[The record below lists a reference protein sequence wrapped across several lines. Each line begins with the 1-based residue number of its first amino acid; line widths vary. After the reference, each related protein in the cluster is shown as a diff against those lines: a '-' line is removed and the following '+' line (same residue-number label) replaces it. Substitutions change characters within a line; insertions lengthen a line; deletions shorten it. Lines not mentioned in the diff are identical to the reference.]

1 MKVASGKVVAG
12 QVVVEGAPLEE
23 GSTVTVIAPEGDE
36 TFELNGDA
44 EAALLLAID
53 EAERGE
59 VIDGKQF
66 LSDLASRK

>member
-12 QVVVEGAPLEE
+12 QIVVEGSPLEE
-23 GSTVTVIAPEGDE
+23 GSTVTVIAPDGDE
-36 TFELNGDA
+36 TFELDGDA
-44 EAALLLAID
+44 EAALFLAID

-59 VIDGKQF
+59 VIEGKQF